1 MAIILREFI
10 YYDREKIEDFLSG
23 IEDGL
28 VKEEIETR
36 REHGAKYKAEG
47 GVKPFINVGGEKGYT
62 DNELQKLKTSTDA
75 SLFQKL
81 HVLLNQDNMMNS
93 FESIDQKGWDQIN
106 TGDILE
112 IEADIEF
119 SGLSVLLNKI
129 FKLMTFMEQVGLDV
143 DNDPKTRE
151 AIAGF
156 NMIDKLS
163 SEEGLNIKVTPVNSP
178 EYKFVAV
185 VPNENNIKGNKKELI
200 GRYKVMC
207 RVQKILNEGESIELF
222 KLIPGIE
229 MDKGMIK
236 EFLMNF
242 EDMPPMLGE
251 PLKLEDMQINSPAMT
266 VTPIAIY
273 R

>member
-28 VKEEIETR
+28 VKEEIETL

-47 GVKPFINVGGEKGYT
+47 GIRPLITVGGEKGYAE
-62 DNELQKLKTSTDA
+62 NELQKLKTSTDA

-81 HVLLNQDNMMNS
+81 HVLLNQNNMINS
-93 FESIDQKGWDQIN
+93 FESIDQEGWDQIS

-119 SGLSVLLNKI
+119 SGLSVLLSKI
-129 FKLMTFMEQVGLDV
+129 FKLMTFMEQVGLDA
-143 DNDPKTRE
+143 DNDPKSRE

-156 NMIDKLS
+156 NMINKLS

-178 EYKFVAV
+178 EYKFVGV
-185 VPNENNIKGNKKELI
+185 LPKENIKGNKQELI

-207 RVQKILNEGESIELF
+207 RVQKILNDGDSIELF

-229 MDKGMIK
+229 MDKGMIE

-242 EDMPPMLGE
+242 EDMPPELGE
-251 PLKLEDMQINSPAMT
+251 PPKLEDIQINSPAMT